1 MRRLSVWMVCLAA
14 MCSSSVWAQTF
25 RMPCEVSASIPSLD
39 GFKLP
44 PERAEVE
51 IQTMGKNIFLRLNGS
66 KYYFVTVSSLST
78 DEFMGRNLTTGKEMG
93 AWRKF
98 ISNSNESEI
107 RIARQTV
114 TLTAY
119 HDIVY
124 QGKLTRI
131 YIEGPCTPPH

>member
-1 MRRLSVWMVCLAA
+1 MPAALAHVDA
-14 MCSSSVWAQTF
+14 LCGAAQAQTF
-25 RMPCEVSASIPSLD
+25 RMPCEVEASIPALD
-39 GFKLP
+39 DRKLP

-78 DEFMGRNLTTGKEMG
+78 DEFSGKNLTTNKEMG

-98 ISNSNESEI
+98 KSSGYESEI
-107 RIARQTV
+107 RIGRESV
-114 TLTAY
+114 MLSAY

-124 QGKLTRI
+124 QGRLTRI
-131 YIEGPCTPPH
+131 HIEGPCTLPR

>member
-1 MRRLSVWMVCLAA
+1 MRGLTWFVFWAATLLALPA
-14 MCSSSVWAQTF
+14 SAQTF
-25 RMPCEVSASIPSLD
+25 RMPCEVSATIPALD
-39 GFKLP
+39 GLKLP

-66 KYYFVTVSSLST
+66 KNYFVTVSSLST

-98 ISNSNESEI
+98 IANSYESEI
-107 RIARQTV
+107 RIARESV
-114 TLTAY
+114 VLTAF
-119 HDIVY
+119 HDVLY

-131 YIEGPCTPPH
+131 YIEGPCTLPR

>member
-1 MRRLSVWMVCLAA
+1 MRWWFWLAVMA
-14 MCSSSVWAQTF
+14 GWGAAAQAQTF
-25 RMPCEVSASIPSLD
+25 RMPCEVEASIPALD
-39 GFKLP
+39 DRKLP

-78 DEFMGRNLTTGKEMG
+78 DEFTGKNLTTNKEMG

-98 ISNSNESEI
+98 KSSGLESEI
-107 RIARQTV
+107 RIARDSV
-114 TLTAY
+114 VLSAY

-124 QGKLTRI
+124 QGRQTRI
-131 YIEGPCTPPH
+131 HIEGPCTLPR

>member
-1 MRRLSVWMVCLAA
+1 MRRLLLCVFLLVASMGQG
-14 MCSSSVWAQTF
+14 VWAQTF
-25 RMPCEVSASIPSLD
+25 RMPCDVSATIPALD
-39 GFKLP
+39 GLKLP
-44 PERAEVE
+44 PERADVE

-66 KYYFVTVSSLST
+66 KNYLVTVSSLST
-78 DEFMGRNLTTGKEMG
+78 DEFMGRNLTNNKEMG

-107 RIARQTV
+107 RIARQPV
-114 TLTAY
+114 VLSAF

-131 YIEGPCTPPH
+131 YIEGPCTPPQ

>member
-1 MRRLSVWMVCLAA
+1 MRRLFVGIVVLTALCSGAA
-14 MCSSSVWAQTF
+14 WAQTF

-39 GFKLP
+39 GLKLP

-98 ISNSNESEI
+98 IGNSNESEI
-107 RIARQTV
+107 RIARQSV

-131 YIEGPCTPPH
+131 YIEGPCTPPQ